1 MSSENF
7 KNWTALFSSNFL
19 GVFNDNLLK
28 NGIIFFAIEWSLPPW
43 MTDSQLITL
52 ASAALIFPYLLLSPL
67 AGNITTRIS
76 KIRIFRFFKLIE
88 IPIMLLAAFAFW
100 QKDVYLALLSVT
112 LMGIQSCMY
121 SPSKYSLIRDI
132 GGEHKVAF
140 GSGIFETMSFLAI
153 LSGTIVASLISDK
166 ADINL
171 LLSLFIIVAIAGYLV
186 TRLIKV
192 NELPL
197 LNEQATSNPVSFLVQ
212 AYKLAANY
220 PLVNKSIVGA
230 SVFWLVGGMLQMNII
245 IHSQHVYNASN
256 TQTGI
261 VMAVAAIAI
270 ALGCTAAAKIA
281 GKGTGRFLIIP
292 GLLVMMV
299 ALTLLSLTKPSY
311 NIYVCL
317 IFLVAF
323 AGGFLQVPNMA
334 TIQKSNSGR
343 KLGDLIAYLNLTTF
357 IFILIGTLLFSV
369 TTSLTHDN
377 SFAVF
382 GVILFI
388 SFATFLFF
396 VRNSNKKHTHE

>member
-1 MSSENF
+1 
-7 KNWTALFSSNFL
+7 
-19 GVFNDNLLK
+19 V
-28 NGIIFFAIEWSLPPW
+28 
-43 MTDSQLITL
+43 
-52 ASAALIFPYLLLSPL
+52 
-67 AGNITTRIS
+67 
-76 KIRIFRFFKLIE
+76 
-88 IPIMLLAAFAFW
+88 
-100 QKDVYLALLSVT
+100 
-112 LMGIQSCMY
+112 
-121 SPSKYSLIRDI
+121 
-132 GGEHKVAF
+132 
-140 GSGIFETMSFLAI
+140 GS
-153 LSGTIVASLISDK
+153 
-166 ADINL
+166 
-171 LLSLFIIVAIAGYLV
+171 
-186 TRLIKV
+186 
-192 NELPL
+192 
-197 LNEQATSNPVSFLVQ
+197 
-212 AYKLAANY
+212 
-220 PLVNKSIVGA
+220 

-396 VRNSNKKHTHE
+396 VRNSNKKTHHE